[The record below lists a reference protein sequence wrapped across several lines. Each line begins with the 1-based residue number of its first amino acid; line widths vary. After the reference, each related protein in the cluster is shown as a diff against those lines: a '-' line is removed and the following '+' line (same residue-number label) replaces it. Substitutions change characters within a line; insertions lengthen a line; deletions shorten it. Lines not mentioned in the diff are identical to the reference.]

1 MNKVIRGKR
10 YDTKTAQ
17 VVGHDYGNP
26 VRDFSHWAETLYKKK
41 TGEFFL
47 YGKGGAASKYRERTT
62 DGMWCGGEKI
72 MPLTLK
78 EAQAWA
84 EEHMDGDEY
93 EKIFGLV
100 EEETGEKQTVSMSLD
115 KGIIEKLKR
124 LSVEKGISVSEY
136 VSNLVKNA

>member
-1 MNKVIRGKR
+1 MNKIIKGKR
-10 YDTKTAQ
+10 YDTKTAKKMGYYQ
-17 VVGHDYGNP
+17 HLYP
-26 VRDFSHWAETLYKKK
+26 RDFGYICEELYRKT

-47 YGKGGAASKYRERTT
+47 YGEGGAASKYRERTT

-72 MPLTLK
+72 MPMTLK

-84 EEHMDGDEY
+84 EEHLDGDEY

-100 EEETGEKQTVSMSLD
+100 EEEIGEKQTVSMSLD